1 MPAANVLNRPFTQN
15 AAGGRNLFK
24 FKTRGGESNMF
35 SVNNLNNSIQS
46 AEEDLQPSLKQAINL
61 SPVVANQIQAKINA

>member
-1 MPAANVLNRPFTQN
+1 
-15 AAGGRNLFK
+15 
-24 FKTRGGESNMF
+24 MF